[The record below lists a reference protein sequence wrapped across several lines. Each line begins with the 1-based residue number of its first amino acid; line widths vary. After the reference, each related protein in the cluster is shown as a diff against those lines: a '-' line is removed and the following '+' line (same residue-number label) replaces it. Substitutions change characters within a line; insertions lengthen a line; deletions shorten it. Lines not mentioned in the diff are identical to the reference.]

1 MTILINDNV
10 FSEENVSVDIQKIK
24 AIQNTTGSQYLM
36 KFRLKVILT
45 FTPIRDQKVTSYI
58 TIPNKQLIIKRGE
71 LILRIKLM
79 KGTHYKVLEAQSPA
93 D

>member
-1 MTILINDNV
+1 MTILIHDNV

-36 KFRLKVILT
+36 RFRLKVIFT

-58 TIPNKQLIIKRGE
+58 IMPNKQLIIKIGE
-71 LILRIKLM
+71 LILPMKLIKEP
-79 KGTHYKVLEAQSPA
+79 HYKVLKAHSPA